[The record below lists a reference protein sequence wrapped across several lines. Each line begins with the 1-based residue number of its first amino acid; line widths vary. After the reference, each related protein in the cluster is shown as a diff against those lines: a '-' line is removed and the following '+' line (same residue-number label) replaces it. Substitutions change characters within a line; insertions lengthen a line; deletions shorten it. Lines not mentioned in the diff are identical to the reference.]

1 MFALCCI
8 TYELLSCKHP
18 YSRTP
23 VNEALKKNIK
33 VSKPANM
40 PIAKWPIFSKIF
52 STGTIPADF
61 NAKTVKHRLN
71 KQYWPLATG
80 VAASLLFVAGLGLV
94 YNQQQVAISDLE
106 AKLSQQNE
114 VIQNAELLLSTSPE
128 HSRSLIDGGAPLHP
142 LIKAGLL
149 RLHKPYLLGQFESE
163 IDDVLNS
170 DATSYPNYDEIE
182 AILQKAKATT
192 RTHIK

>member
-1 MFALCCI
+1 M
-8 TYELLSCKHP
+8 
-18 YSRTP
+18 
-23 VNEALKKNIK
+23 
-33 VSKPANM
+33 
-40 PIAKWPIFSKIF
+40 
-52 STGTIPADF
+52 
-61 NAKTVKHRLN
+61 
-71 KQYWPLATG
+71 
-80 VAASLLFVAGLGLV
+80 AGLGLV
-94 YNQQQVAISDLE
+94 YNQQQVTISGLE

-128 HSRSLIDGGAPLHP
+128 HSRSLVDGDASLHP

-182 AILQKAKATT
+182 LFYKRPRATT
-192 RTHIK
+192 RTHIKSKFLH